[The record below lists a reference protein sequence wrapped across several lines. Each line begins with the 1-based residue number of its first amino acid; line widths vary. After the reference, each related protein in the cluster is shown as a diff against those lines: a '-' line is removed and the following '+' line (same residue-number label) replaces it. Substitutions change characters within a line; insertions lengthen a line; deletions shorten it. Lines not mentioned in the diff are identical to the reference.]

1 VEDPVVQPLSPR
13 AVPYSKATP
22 SSSGL
27 TQEEKDKTPVMKQ
40 PTRATRRAFAIYESF
55 QNSLQQ
61 AQGETDAVVVQQ
73 EDSRELAAETNLIA
87 QYIANTPDA
96 CINRPYYQVLKDA
109 VNAVHPGKR
118 LYKRGYC
125 AQFMNKP
132 NHEGDETQSQTQ
144 RSEDSE
150 SSFWGGVSNDHENT
164 DSENYKI
171 HEEALKLQNKIRLSE
186 LQSKVAFRYVEQLRE
201 HYPAP
206 VTHIP
211 VYLLGAYASQEI
223 ARTQLKHAGSFVA
236 PYARG
241 IVKAASSIIDHLA
254 LRTKNIWMTYRHHI
268 YDMIQ
273 PSLSKTIDVKAD
285 TVPVPDIKLDFPTF
299 SPTKGDLIRGAI
311 QISAFAAATYATK
324 WFVSKIAPK
333 LKMIHQFTFKHSV
346 ECEKVD
352 ERPDRL
358 SYHTLKHKD
367 PLYAVVTYEQVDQFG
382 RPYRTTQTQFE
393 DVLINPIVKL
403 DLNVSLELFAQLCTA
418 NVKPGATDEE
428 IVQRFE
434 LLGRQNQTI
443 NISKYRSL
451 QFENVH
457 SDTALLALYWHKVYQ
472 RKIGDIP
479 FPNPHLA
486 RPYSTDTGQM
496 KSRLTVFSTL
506 KHKVSTE

>member
-1 VEDPVVQPLSPR
+1 VENHVGTPSSPR
-13 AVPYSKATP
+13 PVPFSKATA

-27 TQEEKDKTPVMKQ
+27 TQEEKDKTPIMKQ
-40 PTRATRRAFAIYESF
+40 PTRATRRVYAIYKSF
-55 QNSLQQ
+55 QNSLEQS
-61 AQGETDAVVVQQ
+61 QGEADAVVDQQ
-73 EDSRELAAETNLIA
+73 EEIRELAAETNLIA
-87 QYIANTPDA
+87 DYIANTPGA
-96 CINRPYYQVLKDA
+96 CINRPYHQVLKDA
-109 VNAVHPGKR
+109 VNACSPGRR
-118 LYKRGYC
+118 LYKRGFC
-125 AQFMNKP
+125 AQFLNKP
-132 NHEGDETQSQTQ
+132 IPEREETQSQTQ

-150 SSFWGGVSNDHENT
+150 SSFPDGVSNYLE
-164 DSENYKI
+164 DSESETYKI
-171 HEEALKLQNKIRLSE
+171 HEEALKLQNSIRLSE
-186 LQSKVAFRYVEQLRE
+186 LQSKVAFRHVEQLCE

-206 VTHIP
+206 TTHIP
-211 VYLLGAYASQEI
+211 MYLLGAYASQEV
-223 ARTQLKHAGSFVA
+223 ARTQLKHAGSFVM
-236 PYARG
+236 PYAKG
-241 IVKAASSIIDHLA
+241 IVKAAGSIIDRLA
-254 LRTKNIWMTYRHHI
+254 FNTKNVWMKYRHYI
-268 YDMIQ
+268 YNMIS
-273 PSLSKTIDVKAD
+273 PNSVTPVDVS
-285 TVPVPDIKLDFPTF
+285 PISPPDFKLDLPTF

-346 ECEKVD
+346 ENEKVD

-393 DVLINPIVKL
+393 DLLINPVVKI

-418 NVKPGATDEE
+418 NVKPGATDDE
-428 IVQRFE
+428 IIQRFE

-479 FPNPHLA
+479 FPNPHLV